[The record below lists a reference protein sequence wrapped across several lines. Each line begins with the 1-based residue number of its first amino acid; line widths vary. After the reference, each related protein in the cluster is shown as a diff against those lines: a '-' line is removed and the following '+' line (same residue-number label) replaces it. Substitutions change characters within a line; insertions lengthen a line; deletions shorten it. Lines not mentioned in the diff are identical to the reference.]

1 MTTQPATRATKTAP
15 VAPSVP
21 VSGGKTAPVLSAT
34 AKGRKTARQETTKE
48 LTAAQTKALT
58 ALVTA
63 AKDSISGAET
73 KTKELDAVMAGIAD
87 YKVFAARALYRLS
100 LHPAVVAT
108 GGPTKGQPALTKMA
122 QLIGRPATS
131 LEVYYKGTKALVS
144 AKLATK
150 TGQPT
155 ARERDLVMA
164 GFKSESARVT
174 ASQAKGK
181 GTAGKGKGTPST
193 TVSVATISGQLDAVV
208 ASLTKYVASM
218 GMTEAQAKDLFAKL
232 DTATDLIESAVAK

>member
-1 MTTQPATRATKTAP
+1 MTTTRTTPATPSTVKSAP
-15 VAPSVP
+15 VKGAP
-21 VSGGKTAPVLSAT
+21 APLLSST
-34 AKGRKTARQETTKE
+34 AKGRKVARAETTKE

-63 AKDSISGAET
+63 AKDSISGAES
-73 KTKELDAVMAGIAD
+73 KTKELDAIMSGIGD

-150 TGQPT
+150 TGAPT
-155 ARERDLVMA
+155 AKERDLVMA

-181 GTAGKGKGTPST
+181 GGKGNGGKGNGST

-218 GMTEAQAKDLFAKL
+218 GMTEAQAKELFAKL

>member
-1 MTTQPATRATKTAP
+1 MTTKANTTNTNTAP
-15 VAPSVP
+15 
-21 VSGGKTAPVLSAT
+21 LSAT

-63 AKDSISGAET
+63 AKDSITGAET
-73 KTKELDAVMAGIAD
+73 KTKELDSIMGSIAD

-155 ARERDLVMA
+155 AKERDLVMA
-164 GFKSESARVT
+164 GFKSESARVS
-174 ASQAKGK
+174 AAQAKGK
-181 GTAGKGKGTPST
+181 NVTKGGNKPDTTSR
-193 TVSVATISGQLDAVV
+193 TVSFSGIEGQLDAVLKSV
-208 ASLTKYVASM
+208 QTLLAATKLTADQERV
-218 GMTEAQAKDLFAKL
+218 LFAKL
-232 DTATDLIESAVAK
+232 DEVTDAIEKGGK

>member
-1 MTTQPATRATKTAP
+1 MTRTTSTSTSTATP
-15 VAPSVP
+15 VAPATP
-21 VSGGKTAPVLSAT
+21 AAPLSAT
-34 AKGRKTARQETTKE
+34 AKGRKTAKQETTKE
-48 LTAAQTKALT
+48 LTAVQTKALT
-58 ALVTA
+58 ALVTS
-63 AKDSISGAET
+63 AKESISGAET
-73 KTKELDAVMAGIAD
+73 KTKELDSIMGSIAD

-155 ARERDLVMA
+155 PRERDLVMA
-164 GFKSESARVT
+164 GFKSESARVS
-174 ASQAKGK
+174 AVQAKGK
-181 GTAGKGKGTPST
+181 DSTKGGNKPDT
-193 TVSVATISGQLDAVV
+193 TSRAVSFASVESQLDALLKSVQTLV
-208 ASLTKYVASM
+208 AATTLTD
-218 GMTEAQAKDLFAKL
+218 AQSKVLFAKL
-232 DTATDLIESAVAK
+232 DEVTDAIESPVK